1 MTVRSLHKGGG
12 VLPNSG
18 FASLIDVNL
27 NFHKGVKGW
36 GSLTIIDFEQIMC
49 FHYGG
54 NGRGGGRN
62 YQSLDW
68 CQ

>member
-1 MTVRSLHKGGG
+1 M
-12 VLPNSG
+12 PNSG

-54 NGRGGGRN
+54 NGRGGEEIIRAWIGVNSKIKRL
-62 YQSLDW
+62 YSIGK
-68 CQ
+68 